1 MHAKCAIFLVKFA
14 LDKRPRGAYKGEV
27 MSESDSARLDGKL
40 PLRFTSAVADKT
52 ESIGVLY
59 AKLREI
65 SRKRECLVLESARLD
80 AHEDAL
86 LAKLKLLEK
95 PIVKVME
102 RPCRICHRFT
112 KERFN
117 DLPQCRRH
125 LDKTTGGDDALNAI
139 VTRMMRNHPKL

>member
-1 MHAKCAIFLVKFA
+1 MRGKAAISLRKIA
-14 LDKRPRGAYKGEV
+14 LDIGAKGAYKGEV
-27 MSESDSARLDGKL
+27 MSESDSARLAVRL
-40 PLRFTSAVADKT
+40 PLKFTSAKADKM
-52 ESIGVLY
+52 ESIGAIY
-59 AKLREI
+59 SDLRHI
-65 SRKRECLVLESARLD
+65 ARARERLVLESARLD